1 MLFQRM
7 LDMTDEQNT
16 VQRLIAGDVKAFE
29 KVFRDYSR
37 ELYFVALGL
46 SRDQAVAEDAVQES
60 FVYLWSHRE
69 QINVKHSLVNYLR
82 KMVRNYVLNYMRHQ
96 KVRAEKEA
104 DIIREQVFL
113 NEEEEDITPKIEAIR
128 SVVDSLP
135 EGCRK
140 IFVMAVIEGVS
151 YAETAESMGVAVNTV
166 KSQVRIAY
174 KKIKESMQ
182 NNPDN
187 MALTILFL
195 LSLKKML

>member
-1 MLFQRM
+1 M
-7 LDMTDEQNT
+7 
-16 VQRLIAGDVKAFE
+16 
-29 KVFRDYSR
+29 
-37 ELYFVALGL
+37 
-46 SRDQAVAEDAVQES
+46 
-60 FVYLWSHRE
+60 
-69 QINVKHSLVNYLR
+69 KH
-82 KMVRNYVLNYMRHQ
+82 Q
-96 KVRAEKEA
+96 DRAEKEA

-174 KKIKESMQ
+174 KKIKESVQ